1 MLNRKT
7 ILILLTVLLAGR
19 ILFLFLFPI
28 TDPSEARYSL
38 IIKRMAGTGNFL
50 EPQLLMDGAWVNF
63 EGKPP
68 LFFQSGAV
76 CAKLFGTN
84 PFSVRFPAL
93 LAALGILG
101 AVYYA
106 LRKMRDERC
115 ALHALFFCSVSTVF
129 FLFSGLAMTDMTL
142 NLAVSCAVIAYML
155 FSSET
160 EKRKKKWYS
169 LGFFASLA
177 VGMLAKGPVAI
188 VMTGLPVFFYVLF
201 NNRWKELKD
210 HAWFTGIALFL
221 LIAAPWFILMA
232 RKNPDFLEY
241 FFINEN
247 FKRFLFKDYGDRYG
261 AGRET
266 FRGMAVIWFLLSNL
280 PAVFGIVPLVLKKET
295 RSGLI
300 SRKLFED
307 PVTGLSF
314 AGFLSITLFWSL
326 TSRVLITYLLPTIPF
341 FSIWLADRLNASGFP
356 DRGKNGLILKRI
368 FISLTIFTI
377 TGFGAA
383 AIGAYHGTSK
393 APQKLYSMVSRD
405 RANADRKFYF
415 YRDIPFSAAF
425 FLDEK
430 RLRIH
435 ADEPAKESLKSS
447 GSDLLFVEESYLRKY
462 RVKTDRKEL
471 YRACGWVVFAPK
483 E

>member
-19 ILFLFLFPI
+19 ILFLFLFPV

-38 IIKRMAGTGNFL
+38 IIKRMAETGNFL
-50 EPQLLMDGAWVNF
+50 EPQLLMEGQWVNF

-76 CAKLFGTN
+76 CAKVFGVN

-101 AVYYA
+101 AIYFA
-106 LRKMRDERC
+106 LRKMRDERT
-115 ALHALFFCSVSTVF
+115 ALHALLFCSFSSVF

-155 FSSET
+155 FSFET

-188 VMTGLPVFFYVLF
+188 VMAGLPIFLFVLL

-221 LIAAPWFILMA
+221 LIAAPWFILMT

-266 FRGMAVIWFLLSNL
+266 FRGMAVIWFLISSL
-280 PAVFGIVPLVLKKET
+280 PAIFWLIPMLKNKEY
-295 RSGLI
+295 RGNLI
-300 SRKLFED
+300 SRRLFAD

-314 AGFLSITLFWSL
+314 AGFLCITLFWSL

-341 FSIWLADRLNASGFP
+341 FSIWLADRLNANGFP
-356 DRGKNGLILKRI
+356 DRGNNGLIQKRI
-368 FISLTIFTI
+368 FIALTVI
-377 TGFGAA
+377 TLAGFGAVSIA
-383 AIGAYHGTSK
+383 AYHCTSK
-393 APQKLYSMVSRD
+393 APQKIYSKVLND
-405 RANADRKFYF
+405 TEYKDRKIYF
-415 YRDIPFSAAF
+415 EQDIPFSAAF
-425 FLDEK
+425 FLGP

-435 ADEPAKESLKSS
+435 SDETIAASLKAS
-447 GSDLLFVEESYLRKY
+447 GRDLLFMESRHIRKY
-462 RVKTDRKEL
+462 KIETGRKEL
-471 YRACGWVVFAPK
+471 YRACGWVVFAPV